1 MAKRTSTTNDDK
13 PAGEDSAPS
22 HSTEAVKT
30 EAIEFGLITQPPAI
44 DQETL
49 DQLCQSETLYDELGC
64 ITLTELPPRAA
75 VPPALQYQ
83 PGLERD
89 LRPNAIF
96 IYNRSIALLKTDQII
111 SHVLQLLVG
120 RKATT
125 FRHLE
130 WVNDFSCVLAFAS
143 GTDAIEAYTALLVR
157 PDEMEGE
164 NGLPEAFAY
173 LAAEDSSV
181 EVHTAAYEFVCTHR
195 PSKPFSESLF
205 EANPKNKFHSPTRPE
220 QLIPFIRFATNA
232 DVKDSHARKQS
243 MFYALN
249 GDGAGQEGVMSEHA
263 GSIYPTRGHK
273 PVSPHPLS
281 GPAVNHARSVKPL
294 PKSKQKTQRSRPTTL
309 GMMDDE
315 LARFMAKTIEVKP
328 STDRPNRKREREEQA
343 IDAETEQQGEEGEE
357 ETAQIENG
365 SSPSRKRR
373 MPSSPSAAKPS
384 VELLPDRPETRG
396 GNLRDEIFE
405 SDHLVTDFQDVKPR
419 LKTEAQEGE
428 GLRSHDTHN
437 DGALSTAI
445 SVQEG
450 DQDSNIIDVGK
461 PGASSNEKKPSI
473 AEDGPV
479 RAAKA
484 EPKSKGRW
492 GPLFSRLM

>member
-1 MAKRTSTTNDDK
+1 MPSHDVQFDFQMANRTSSTTEDK
-13 PAGEDSAPS
+13 PAGEDSELP

-30 EAIEFGLITQPPAI
+30 EAIEFGLISQPPAI

-49 DQLCQSETLYDELGC
+49 DQLS
-64 ITLTELPPRAA
+64 
-75 VPPALQYQ
+75 VPPPLQYQ

-89 LRPNAIF
+89 LRPDAIF

-120 RKATT
+120 RKPTS

-143 GTDAIEAYTALLVR
+143 GTDAIEAYTTLLVR
-157 PDEMEGE
+157 PDEVEGE

-195 PSKPFSESLF
+195 PSKPFSEGLF
-205 EANPKNKFHSPTRPE
+205 EANPKNKFHRPTRPE

-249 GDGAGQEGVMSEHA
+249 GDGAGQEGVLSQRA
-263 GSIYPTRGHK
+263 GAIYPTRK
-273 PVSPHPLS
+273 PRHQPAPPYTLS
-281 GPAVNHARSVKPL
+281 GPPMNHTRPVKPL
-294 PKSKQKTQRSRPTTL
+294 PKSKQKAQRPRPTTL

-343 IDAETEQQGEEGEE
+343 IEAETEPQGEEGGEE
-357 ETAQIENG
+357 EERAQQVENLP
-365 SSPSRKRR
+365 SPSRKRR
-373 MPSSPSAAKPS
+373 MPSSPSVAKPS

-419 LKTEAQEGE
+419 LKTEAQEEE
-428 GLRSHDTHN
+428 GLQPHEAHHDAT
-437 DGALSTAI
+437 LSTDI
-445 SVQEG
+445 SVARGQEG
-450 DQDSNIIDVGK
+450 DHDSKTMDVGE
-461 PGASSNEKKPSI
+461 PGASSEEKKPSST
-473 AEDGPV
+473 EDGPV